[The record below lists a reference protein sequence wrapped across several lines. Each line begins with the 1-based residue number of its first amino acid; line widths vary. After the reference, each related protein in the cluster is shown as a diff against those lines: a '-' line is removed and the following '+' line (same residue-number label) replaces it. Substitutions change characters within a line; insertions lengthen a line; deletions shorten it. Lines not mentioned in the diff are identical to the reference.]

1 MKKIPSLK
9 GTGYGHEINIY
20 FVRSMILNRYRTVL
34 YVTLLVS
41 KIFCSIAVE
50 KIKFKVLAC
59 SFETNF
65 KMLSVTLFRDPK
77 AAILTLKTHTYM
89 KPPVIL

>member
-1 MKKIPSLK
+1 MRSLFIK
-9 GTGYGHEINIY
+9 
-20 FVRSMILNRYRTVL
+20 F
-34 YVTLLVS
+34 
-41 KIFCSIAVE
+41 FCSIAVE

-77 AAILTLKTHTYM
+77 AAILTLKTHTGSR
-89 KPPVIL
+89 L